1 MYKNVCHVIK
11 SRAKLF
17 YISKMNVVLNPFSP
31 GAGTPPPALV
41 GRKELLDKAH
51 VAVERVRALRSEKS
65 LLLRGLRGV
74 GKTEQH
80 WHTGS

>member
-1 MYKNVCHVIK
+1 
-11 SRAKLF
+11 
-17 YISKMNVVLNPFSP
+17 MNVVLNPFSP

-65 LLLRGLRGV
+65 LLLVGLRGV
-74 GKTEQH
+74 GNQRHNDFPRTQH
-80 WHTGS
+80 ARL